1 MINLETVKAMT
12 LGLAVADAMGVPVEF
27 KSRHILKKRPVTDML
42 GYGSHYQ
49 PIGTWSDDTSMTIA
63 TMESIARQKRID
75 YADLMNNFALWYFE
89 GEFTARGEV
98 FDCGGTTLSA
108 IIKYVRE
115 IPLEDCGSEESYSNG
130 NGSLM
135 RILPV
140 AVYLYSVYGRN
151 FDERAMSVIHE
162 VSALT
167 HAHPRSMVGCGI
179 YSLIVVQLL
188 EGKNI
193 PEAIQIG
200 LRNAE
205 KYYSDSCFTDELE
218 KYSRLWQENFATLP
232 EEEIKSTGYV
242 VDTLESALWCLLNT
256 KDYKSLVLKAVNLS
270 YDTDTVAAVAG
281 GLASIYYGLEEIPE
295 AWLLKLQSREYLE
308 EIASDFFH
316 SYGIEV
322 KQ

>member
-12 LGLAVADAMGVPVEF
+12 MGVAVADAMGVPVEF
-27 KSRHILKKRPVTDML
+27 KSRHILKKRPVIDML

-89 GEFTARGEV
+89 GEFTARGDV

-108 IIKYVRE
+108 IIKYARK
-115 IPLEDCGSEESYSNG
+115 IPLEECGAEESYSNG

-135 RILPV
+135 RILSV
-140 AVYLYSVYGRN
+140 VVYLHSIYGKD
-151 FDERAMSVIHE
+151 FDKRAMSVIHE

-167 HAHPRSMVGCGI
+167 HAHPRSLVGCGI
-179 YSLIVVQLL
+179 YSLIAVQLL
-188 EGKNI
+188 GGKTI
-193 PEAIQIG
+193 PEAFQIG
-200 LRNAE
+200 LSNAE
-205 KYYSDSCFTDELE
+205 KYYSDSEFADEIE
-218 KYSRLWQENFATLP
+218 KYSRLWQEDFATLP

-242 VDTLESALWCLLNT
+242 VDTLEAALWCLLNT
-256 KDYKSLVLKAVNLS
+256 KDYKSLVLKAVNLG

-281 GLASIYYGLEEIPE
+281 GLAGIYYGQKEIPKE
-295 AWLLKLQSREYLE
+295 WLLKLQNRESLE

-316 SYGIEV
+316 SCGIEV
-322 KQ
+322 E

>member
-1 MINLETVKAMT
+1 MINLKMINAMT
-12 LGLAVADAMGVPVEF
+12 LGVAVADTVGVPVEF
-27 KSRHILKKRPVTDML
+27 KSQETLKRKPVTDMF
-42 GYGSHYQ
+42 GFGSHNQ
-49 PIGTWSDDTSMTIA
+49 PAGTWSDDTSLTIA
-63 TMESIARQKRID
+63 TMESISRQKRID

-98 FDCGGTTLSA
+98 FDCWGTTLSA

-140 AVYLYSVYGRN
+140 AVYLHRVYGKN

-179 YSLIVVQLL
+179 YFLIAVQLL
-188 EGKNI
+188 EGKSI

-200 LRNAE
+200 LSNAE
-205 KYYSDSCFTDELE
+205 KYYSDSEFVDKIE
-218 KYSRLWQENFATLP
+218 KYSRLWREDFANLP

-242 VDTLESALWCLLNT
+242 VDTLEAALWCLLNT
-256 KDYKSLVLKAVNLS
+256 KDYKSLVLKAVNLGD
-270 YDTDTVAAVAG
+270 DTDTVTAVAG
-281 GLASIYYGLEEIPE
+281 GLAGIYYGLEEIPE
-295 AWLLKLQSREYLE
+295 EWLLKLQNREYLK

-316 SYGIEV
+316 SLE
-322 KQ
+322 

>member
-1 MINLETVKAMT
+1 MINLEKIKAMT
-12 LGLAVADAMGVPVEF
+12 LGIAVADAVGVPVEF
-27 KSRHILKKRPVTDML
+27 KSRYILKKRPVIDML

-49 PIGTWSDDTSMTIA
+49 PAGTWSDDTSMTIA
-63 TMESIARQKRID
+63 TMESITRQKRID

-89 GEFTARGEV
+89 GEFTTRGEV

-108 IIKYVRE
+108 IIKYVRG

-140 AVYLYSVYGRN
+140 VVYLHSIYGKD

-167 HAHPRSMVGCGI
+167 HAHPRSIVGCGI
-179 YSLIVVQLL
+179 YSLIAVQLL
-188 EGKNI
+188 EGKTI

-200 LRNAE
+200 LNNAE
-205 KYYSDSCFTDELE
+205 KYYSDFVFVDEFE
-218 KYSRLWQENFATLP
+218 KYSRLWQEDFATLP

-242 VDTLESALWCLLNT
+242 VDTLEAALWCLLNT
-256 KDYKSLVLKAVNLS
+256 KNYKSLVLKAVNLGE
-270 YDTDTVAAVAG
+270 DTDTVAAVAG
-281 GLASIYYGLEEIPE
+281 GLAGIYYGLEEIPE
-295 AWLLKLQSREYLE
+295 EWLLKLQNRECLE
-308 EIASDFFH
+308 EIASYFFH
-316 SYGIEV
+316 SCGIEV
-322 KQ
+322 E